1 MGKAPRYQILYSP
14 EAVDHLRQLT
24 ARQQAIVVDTVAKQL
39 QYRPDQQTRNRKMM
53 DPNEVGTWELR
64 IGDIRVYYD
73 IEFPSRVSVR
83 AIGIKTGSVV
93 RIAGKEVVL

>member
-1 MGKAPRYQILYSP
+1 MGKAPGYQILYSP

-24 ARQQAIVVDTVAKQL
+24 ARQQAIIVDTVAKQL
-39 QYRPDQQTRNRKMM
+39 QHRPDQQTRNRKMM

-73 IEFPSRVSVR
+73 IELPSRVNGR
-83 AIGIKTGSVV
+83 AIGIKTAGIL
-93 RIAGKEVVL
+93 RIAGKEVLL